1 MNRLE
6 VMHMNKLE
14 VIKTISDA
22 VSSAETTAN
31 KWRNAGLA
39 VRDWYTGG
47 FDAFKGEKQALIKEL
62 IVPALP
68 KKQQADLLRELPRK
82 GTEQAA
88 QFSAETLA
96 QLQQDK
102 IRARAYADAV
112 FRSVMSYAFQA
123 ELEAEKAK
131 AKANKE
137 AEQKDADSESEEG
150 SDSVTL
156 KTRILTD
163 ISALIKK
170 CQKSEGEDFDLTA
183 TVQALQAVI
192 NTVSK

>member
-1 MNRLE
+1 MITNS
-6 VMHMNKLE
+6 KLE
-14 VIKTISDA
+14 VIKAIATA
-22 VSSAETTAN
+22 VSASESTAN

-47 FDAFKGEKQALIKEL
+47 LDAFKGEKQALIKEL

-123 ELEAEKAK
+123 EIEAEKAK

-137 AEQKDADSESEEG
+137 AEQKDADSESE
-150 SDSVTL
+150 SDTVTL

-163 ISALIKK
+163 VSALIKK
-170 CQKSEGEDFDLTA
+170 CQKSEGEDFDITA
-183 TVQALQAVI
+183 TVAALQAVI

>member
-1 MNRLE
+1 M
-6 VMHMNKLE
+6 
-14 VIKTISDA
+14 
-22 VSSAETTAN
+22 
-31 KWRNAGLA
+31 
-39 VRDWYTGG
+39 
-47 FDAFKGEKQALIKEL
+47 
-62 IVPALP
+62 PALP

-112 FRSVMSYAFQA
+112 FRSVMQYAFQA

-131 AKANKE
+131 AKADKE
-137 AEQKDADSESEEG
+137 SEAKDADSESESD

-170 CQKSEGEDFDLTA
+170 CQKAESADFDITA
-183 TVQALQAVI
+183 TVMALQAVI

>member
-1 MNRLE
+1 
-6 VMHMNKLE
+6 MNKLD
-14 VIKTISDA
+14 VIKTIASA
-22 VSSAETTAN
+22 VSSAESTAN

-47 FDAFKGEKQALIKEL
+47 LDAFRGEKQALIKEL
-62 IVPALP
+62 IVPACP
-68 KKQQADLLRELPRK
+68 KKVQADLLRELPRK
-82 GTEQAA
+82 GTEAA
-88 QFSAETLA
+88 EHIGAETLA
-96 QLQQDK
+96 QLQADK

-131 AKANKE
+131 AKADKADTE
-137 AEQKDADSESEEG
+137 KDADSESESE
-150 SDSVTL
+150 SDTVTL

-163 ISALIKK
+163 VSALIKK
-170 CQKSEGEDFDLTA
+170 CQKAESADFDITA

>member
-1 MNRLE
+1 MNT
-6 VMHMNKLE
+6 ND
-14 VIKTISDA
+14 VIKTISSA
-22 VSSAETTAN
+22 INSAEKAQHN
-31 KWRNAGLA
+31 IKQAGLA
-39 VRDWYTGG
+39 VRDWYTGSLDS
-47 FDAFKGEKQALIKEL
+47 FRGEKQALIKL
-62 IVPALP
+62 IIIPALP

-96 QLQQDK
+96 QLQADK

-112 FRSVMSYAFQA
+112 FRSVMQYAFQA
-123 ELEAEKAK
+123 EIEAEKAK
-131 AKANKE
+131 AKANK
-137 AEQKDADSESEEG
+137 AEDKNDADSESE
-150 SDSVTL
+150 SDSDTVTL

-170 CQKSEGEDFDLTA
+170 CQKAESADFDITA
-183 TVQALQAVI
+183 TVMALQAVI

>member
-1 MNRLE
+1 
-6 VMHMNKLE
+6 MNKLD
-14 VIKTISDA
+14 VIKSIATA
-22 VSSAETTAN
+22 VSSAESTAN

-47 FDAFKGEKQALIKEL
+47 LDAFRGEKQALIKEL

-88 QFSAETLA
+88 QFKPEQLA

-112 FRSVMSYAFQA
+112 FRSVMQYAFQA

-131 AKANKE
+131 AKADK
-137 AEQKDADSESEEG
+137 AEDKNDADSESE
-150 SDSVTL
+150 SDADSVTL

-163 ISALIKK
+163 VSALIKK
-170 CQKSEGEDFDLTA
+170 CQKAESADFDITA
-183 TVQALQAVI
+183 TVMA
-192 NTVSK
+192 

>member
-1 MNRLE
+1 
-6 VMHMNKLE
+6 MNKLD
-14 VIKTISDA
+14 VIKSIATA
-22 VSSAETTAN
+22 VSSAESTAN
-31 KWRNAGLA
+31 KWRTAGLA

-47 FDAFKGEKQALIKEL
+47 LDAFRGEKQALIKEL

-88 QFSAETLA
+88 QFKPEQLA

-123 ELEAEKAK
+123 EIEAEKAK
-131 AKANKE
+131 AKADKADTE
-137 AEQKDADSESEEG
+137 KDADSEAEDG
-150 SDSVTL
+150 SDTVTL

-163 ISALIKK
+163 VSALIKK
-170 CQKSEGEDFDLTA
+170 CQKAESADFDITA

>member
-1 MNRLE
+1 
-6 VMHMNKLE
+6 MNKLQ
-14 VIKTISDA
+14 VIATIAAA
-22 VSSAETTAN
+22 VSSAEATAN
-31 KWRNAGLA
+31 KWKKSGLA

-47 FDAFKGEKQALIKEL
+47 LDSFRGEKTALLKEL
-62 IVPALP
+62 IVPACP
-68 KKQQADLLRELPRK
+68 KKVQEDLLRELPRK
-82 GTEQAA
+82 GTDLTGTEYTP
-88 QFSAETLA
+88 ETLA
-96 QLQQDK
+96 VKQADK
-102 IRARAYADAV
+102 IRARAYADSV
-112 FRSVMSYAFQA
+112 FRSVMQYAFQA

-137 AEQKDADSESEEG
+137 AEQNDADSESEEG

-163 ISALIKK
+163 VSALIKK
-170 CQKSEGEDFDLTA
+170 CQKAESADFDITA

>member
-1 MNRLE
+1 
-6 VMHMNKLE
+6 MNKLE
-14 VIKTISDA
+14 VIKTIASA
-22 VSSAETTAN
+22 VSSAESTAN

-47 FDAFKGEKQALIKEL
+47 LDAFRGEKPALLKEL

-82 GTEQAA
+82 GTEQAQ

-112 FRSVMSYAFQA
+112 FRSVMQYAFQA

-137 AEQKDADSESEEG
+137 AEQKEAESESESD

-163 ISALIKK
+163 VSALIKK
-170 CQKSEGEDFDLTA
+170 CQKSEGEDFDITA
-183 TVQALQAVI
+183 TVAALQAVI
-192 NTVSK
+192 NVISK

>member
-1 MNRLE
+1 MNT
-6 VMHMNKLE
+6 NE
-14 VIKTISDA
+14 VIKSI
-22 VSSAETTAN
+22 SSAINSAEKAQHN
-31 KWRNAGLA
+31 IKQAGLA
-39 VRDWYTGG
+39 VREWYTGSLDS
-47 FDAFKGEKQALIKEL
+47 FRGEKQALIKL
-62 IVPALP
+62 IIIPALP

-82 GTEQAA
+82 GTEQAQ
-88 QFSAETLA
+88 QFKPEQLA

-112 FRSVMSYAFQA
+112 FRSVMQYAFQS

-137 AEQKDADSESEEG
+137 SEAKDADSESEEG

-163 ISALIKK
+163 VSALIKK
-170 CQKSEGEDFDLTA
+170 CQKSEGEDFDINEA
-183 TVQALQAVI
+183 VKALQAVI
-192 NTVSK
+192 NVISK

>member
-6 VMHMNKLE
+6 VMHMNKLD
-14 VIKTISDA
+14 VIKSIASA
-22 VSSAETTAN
+22 VSASESTAN

-39 VRDWYTGG
+39 VRDWYTGSLDS
-47 FDAFKGEKQALIKEL
+47 FRSEKQALIKQ
-62 IVPALP
+62 IIIPALP

-112 FRSVMSYAFQA
+112 FRSVMQYAFQA

-131 AKANKE
+131 AKADKADTE
-137 AEQKDADSESEEG
+137 KDAENESEEG
-150 SDSVTL
+150 SDTVTL

-170 CQKSEGEDFDLTA
+170 CQKSEGEDFDITA
-183 TVQALQAVI
+183 TVAALQAVI

>member
-22 VSSAETTAN
+22 VASSETATA
-31 KWRNAGLA
+31 KWKKSGLA

-47 FDAFKGEKQALIKEL
+47 LDAFRGEKQALIKEL
-62 IVPALP
+62 IVPACP
-68 KKQQADLLRELPRK
+68 KKVQADLLRELPRK

-88 QFSAETLA
+88 QFKPEQLA
-96 QLQQDK
+96 QLQADK

-112 FRSVMSYAFQA
+112 FRSVMQYAFQS

-137 AEQKDADSESEEG
+137 PEAKDADSESEEG

-163 ISALIKK
+163 VSALIKK
-170 CQKSEGEDFDLTA
+170 CQKSEGEDFDINEA
-183 TVQALQAVI
+183 VKALQAVI
-192 NTVSK
+192 NVISK

>member
-1 MNRLE
+1 MLFRS
-6 VMHMNKLE
+6 
-14 VIKTISDA
+14 SDA
-22 VSSAETTAN
+22 VASSETATA
-31 KWRNAGLA
+31 KWKKSGLA
-39 VRDWYTGG
+39 VRDWYAGG
-47 FDAFKGEKQALIKEL
+47 LDAFRGEKQALIKEL

-88 QFSAETLA
+88 QFKPEQLA

-112 FRSVMSYAFQA
+112 FRSVMQYAFQS

-137 AEQKDADSESEEG
+137 SEAKDAENESESNT
-150 SDSVTL
+150 DNVTL

-183 TVQALQAVI
+183 TVAALQAVI

>member
-1 MNRLE
+1 M
-6 VMHMNKLE
+6 
-14 VIKTISDA
+14 
-22 VSSAETTAN
+22 
-31 KWRNAGLA
+31 
-39 VRDWYTGG
+39 TGV
-47 FDAFKGEKQALIKEL
+47 QTC
-62 IVPALP
+62 ALP
-68 KKQQADLLRELPRK
+68 ILRELPRK
-82 GTEQAA
+82 GTEAA
-88 QFSAETLA
+88 EHIGAETLA
-96 QLQQDK
+96 QLQADK

-123 ELEAEKAK
+123 EIEAEKAK

-137 AEQKDADSESEEG
+137 AEQNDAEDGSEDG

-163 ISALIKK
+163 ISSLIKK

-183 TVQALQAVI
+183 TVAALQAVI

>member
-88 QFSAETLA
+88 QFKPEQLA
-96 QLQQDK
+96 QLQADK

-112 FRSVMSYAFQA
+112 FRSVMSYAFQT

-137 AEQKDADSESEEG
+137 SEAKDADSESE
-150 SDSVTL
+150 SDTVTL

-163 ISALIKK
+163 ISSLIKK

-183 TVQALQAVI
+183 TVAALQAVI
-192 NTVSK
+192 NVISK

>member
-1 MNRLE
+1 
-6 VMHMNKLE
+6 MNKLD
-14 VIKTISDA
+14 VIKSIATA
-22 VSSAETTAN
+22 VSSAESTAN
-31 KWRNAGLA
+31 KWRTAGLA

-47 FDAFKGEKQALIKEL
+47 LDAFRGEKQALIKEL

-88 QFSAETLA
+88 QFKPEQLA
-96 QLQQDK
+96 QLQADK

-112 FRSVMSYAFQA
+112 FRSVMQYAFQA

-137 AEQKDADSESEEG
+137 SEAKDAEDGSEDG

-163 ISALIKK
+163 ISSLIKK
-170 CQKSEGEDFDLTA
+170 CQKAESADFDITA
-183 TVQALQAVI
+183 TVMALQAVI

>member
-1 MNRLE
+1 
-6 VMHMNKLE
+6 MNKLE
-14 VIKTISDA
+14 VIKTIASA
-22 VSSAETTAN
+22 VSSAESTAN

-47 FDAFKGEKQALIKEL
+47 LDAFRGEKPALLKEL

-82 GTEQAA
+82 GTEQAQ

-112 FRSVMSYAFQA
+112 FRSVMQYAFQT

-137 AEQKDADSESEEG
+137 AEQKDADIESD
-150 SDSVTL
+150 SDTDSVTL

-163 ISALIKK
+163 VSALIKK

-192 NTVSK
+192 NVISK

>member
-1 MNRLE
+1 MNT
-6 VMHMNKLE
+6 ND
-14 VIKTISDA
+14 VIKTISSA
-22 VSSAETTAN
+22 INSAEKAQHN
-31 KWRNAGLA
+31 IKQAGLA
-39 VRDWYTGG
+39 VRDWYTGSLDS
-47 FDAFKGEKQALIKEL
+47 FRGEKQALIKMI

-68 KKQQADLLRELPRK
+68 KKQQTDLLRELPRK
-82 GTEQAA
+82 GTEAA
-88 QFSAETLA
+88 QSISAEKLA
-96 QLQQDK
+96 QLQADK

-112 FRSVMSYAFQA
+112 FRSVMQYAFQA
-123 ELEAEKAK
+123 EIEAEKAK

-137 AEQKDADSESEEG
+137 AEHKEADSESDEG
-150 SDSVTL
+150 SDNVTL

-170 CQKSEGEDFDLTA
+170 CQKAESADFDITA

>member
-1 MNRLE
+1 
-6 VMHMNKLE
+6 MNKLE

-22 VSSAETTAN
+22 VASSETATA
-31 KWRNAGLA
+31 KWKKSGLA

-47 FDAFKGEKQALIKEL
+47 LDAFRGEKQALIKEL

-88 QFSAETLA
+88 QFKPEQLA
-96 QLQQDK
+96 QLQADK

-112 FRSVMSYAFQA
+112 FRSVMSYAFQT

-137 AEQKDADSESEEG
+137 SEAKDADSESE
-150 SDSVTL
+150 SDTVTL

-163 ISALIKK
+163 ISSLIKK

-183 TVQALQAVI
+183 TVAALQAVI

>member
-1 MNRLE
+1 
-6 VMHMNKLE
+6 MNKLD
-14 VIKTISDA
+14 VIKSIATA
-22 VSSAETTAN
+22 VSSAESTAN
-31 KWRNAGLA
+31 KWRTAGLA

-47 FDAFKGEKQALIKEL
+47 LDAFRGEKQALIKEL

-68 KKQQADLLRELPRK
+68 KKQQTDLMRELPRK

-88 QFSAETLA
+88 QFKPEQLA

-112 FRSVMSYAFQA
+112 FRSVMQYAFQS

-137 AEQKDADSESEEG
+137 PEAKDADSESEEG

-192 NTVSK
+192 NVISK